1 MKRTIWSNEYDEI
14 RSILDDLTYE
24 YEELEESPD
33 EIELWERA
41 HEINNDYFEDELVNL
56 DDLRA
61 DADIIAIA
69 DLGLWNGRV
78 TGYKELNT
86 NRIADCLNEW
96 SDCDYITFYVDQY
109 KNLRSSGYH
118 HDGSNSTLFRAW
130 KPETSDEQRENF
142 LYKIY
147 QGKATSRDITRY
159 TERIGDKIAAVY
171 GW

>member
-1 MKRTIWSNEYDEI
+1 MKRTIWSNEYNEI
-14 RSILDDLTYE
+14 KSILDDLK
-24 YEELEESPD
+24 EELENMD
-33 EIELWERA
+33 EIDANDLYMEA
-41 HEINNDYFEDELVNL
+41 YQINDDYFIDELNNL
-56 DDLRA
+56 DDLSA

-86 NRIADCLNEW
+86 DRIADCLKEW
-96 SDCDYITFYVDQY
+96 SGNDYITFYVDQY

-118 HDGSNSTLFRAW
+118 HDGSNYTLFRSW